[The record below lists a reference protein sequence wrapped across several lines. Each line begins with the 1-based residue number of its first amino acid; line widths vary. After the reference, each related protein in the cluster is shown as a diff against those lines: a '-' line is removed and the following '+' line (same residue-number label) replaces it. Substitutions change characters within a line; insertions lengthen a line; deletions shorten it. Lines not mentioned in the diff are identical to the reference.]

1 MTKKSAEVKQLKLQT
16 RDQLSDMLKQL
27 TSAIN
32 SFVRSG
38 KEAPKT
44 LIVKLSEVKA
54 ALRGKSHKYKQFHKA
69 NRNKP
74 QMRK

>member
-1 MTKKSAEVKQLKLQT
+1 MTKKSADVKQLKLQT

-27 TSAIN
+27 N
-32 SFVRSG
+32 STLSGFVKSG
-38 KEAPKT
+38 KQAPKDLLT
-44 LIVKLSEVKA
+44 KLGEVKA

-69 NRNKP
+69 TRNKP

>member
-1 MTKKSAEVKQLKLQT
+1 MTKKSAEVKQLKLRT

-27 TSAIN
+27 NDTLSG
-32 SFVRSG
+32 FVKAG
-38 KEAPKT
+38 KQAPKD
-44 LIVKLSEVKA
+44 LLLKLSEVKA

-69 NRNKP
+69 NRQKP